1 MAIRAEYRSK
11 FATLHGN
18 GEVSIGVKK
27 IPNWT
32 LYPRQTQLDK
42 EEKTKEKVKRT
53 LKISNYQNTN

>member
-18 GEVSIGVKK
+18 VEVSIGVKK
-27 IPNWT
+27 SRIGRYT
-32 LYPRQTQLDK
+32 PRQTQLDK